1 MANVVP
7 ASSRDLSAILDSA
20 DQAVYEVTT
29 TADGPA
35 GSLPLTDEM
44 LKDWPSGDLFGLSQ
58 NAGMGWTATEVARDP
73 YLILSTQGGLRG
85 ADGRPIALGYHTGH
99 WEIGILVQE
108 AAEELR
114 RLDVVPFAGMV
125 SDPCDGRTQGT
136 AGMMDSLPYRN
147 DAAIVFRRLIRS
159 LPRRKGVLGIATCD
173 KGLPAMMM
181 ALAGSKHLAG
191 VLVPGGVTLPPREGE
206 DAGKIQSIGAR
217 YAHGELTL
225 QDAAEAGCRA
235 CASPGGGCQFLGTA
249 ATSQVVAEALGMTL
263 PHAALAPSGQ
273 PIWRDMARRSA
284 RALVAL
290 AARGGTLG
298 DVLTRAAVRNAMV
311 VHAAFGGSTNLLLH
325 VPAIA
330 YAAGLTRPTVD
341 DWHEVNLKV
350 PRLVS
355 VLPNGPYYHPTV
367 RAYLAGGVPEVMLH
381 LRELNLLDQ
390 SVLTVAGEPLERVLA
405 WWETS
410 ERRKRL
416 RERLFEQDGVDPDG
430 VIMSPRRARDQGLTS
445 TVTFPRGNIAPYG
458 SVIKS
463 TAIDPSVV
471 DEDGV
476 YRKTGPARVFTRE
489 RDAIAAIKGH
499 GDRPIRPGD
508 VLVLMGRGPAGAGM
522 EEIYQITAAL
532 RYLSFGKHVALL
544 TDARFSGVS
553 TGACIGHVSPE
564 ALAGGPIGKLR
575 DGDSIRITIDR
586 VNLEGSLD
594 FVGTP
599 GTELETHEGA
609 RVLAERSPH
618 PMLSADPDLPDDTR
632 LWAALQALGG
642 GTWGGCVFDTDAIIA
657 ALSAQERSNQH
668 RKPEVDQLHDR
679 EPIAARAEPLEA

>member
-1 MANVVP
+1 MANAGAV
-7 ASSRDLSAILDSA
+7 SSRELSAILDAA
-20 DQAVYEVTT
+20 DRAVYEVTT
-29 TADGPA
+29 TAEGPA

-44 LKDWPSGDLFGLSQ
+44 LRGWPSGDLFGLSQ
-58 NAGMGWTATEVARDP
+58 NAGMGWIASEVARDP

-85 ADGRPIALGYHTGH
+85 GDGRPIALGYHTGH
-99 WEIGILVQE
+99 WEISLLVQE

-147 DAAIVFRRLIRS
+147 DAAIVLRRLIRS
-159 LPRRKGVLGIATCD
+159 LPTRRGVLGIATCD

-181 ALAGSKHLAG
+181 ALAGVKRLAG
-191 VLVPGGVTLPPREGE
+191 VLVPGGVTLPPRDGE
-206 DAGKIQSIGAR
+206 DAGKVQSIGAR

-225 QDAAEAGCRA
+225 SEAAEAGCRA

-249 ATSQVVAEALGMTL
+249 ATSQVVAEALGLTL

-273 PIWRDMARRSA
+273 AIWRDMARRSA
-284 RALVAL
+284 RALVAM
-290 AARGGTLG
+290 AADGRTVGNVVT
-298 DVLTRAAVRNAMV
+298 DAAIRNAMV

-325 VPAIA
+325 IPAVA
-330 YAAGLTRPTVD
+330 HAAGLARPSVD
-341 DWHEVNLKV
+341 DWHQVNLKV

-355 VLPNGPYYHPTV
+355 VLPNGPHYHPTV
-367 RAYLAGGVPEVMLH
+367 RAFLAGGVPEVMLH
-381 LRELNLLDQ
+381 LRDLNLLDQ
-390 SVLTVAGEPLERVLA
+390 SVKTVAGEALERLLA

-416 RERLFEQDGVDPDG
+416 RERLFEQDRVDPDD
-430 VIMSPRRARDQGLTS
+430 VIMSPSRAREQGLTS
-445 TVTFPRGNIAPYG
+445 TVTFPRGNIAPDG

-463 TAIDPSVV
+463 TAIDPTVV
-471 DEDGV
+471 DRDGV

-489 RDAIAAIKGH
+489 RDAIAAIKGQ
-499 GDRPIRPGD
+499 GERPIRPGD
-508 VLVLMGRGPAGAGM
+508 VVVLMGRGPAGAGM

-575 DGDSIRITIDR
+575 EDDSIRIVVDR
-586 VNLEGSLD
+586 NRLEGSLD
-594 FVGTP
+594 FVGAKGVEI
-599 GTELETHEGA
+599 GTDDGA
-609 RVLAERSPH
+609 RELARRAPH
-618 PMLSADPDLPDDTR
+618 PALSADLDLPEDTR
-632 LWAALQALGG
+632 LWAALQAVGG
-642 GTWGGCVFDTDAIIA
+642 GTWGGCVFDTEAIIA
-657 ALSAQERSNQH
+657 ALSANGRTNH
-668 RKPEVDQLHDR
+668 IANDGL
-679 EPIAARAEPLEA
+679 PIPRT

>member
-1 MANVVP
+1 MAIPRVE
-7 ASSRDLSAILDSA
+7 AAQRLSGILNSPDPS
-20 DQAVYEVTT
+20 VYEVTT
-29 TADGPA
+29 KADGPA
-35 GSLPLTDEM
+35 GSLPLTEEM
-44 LKDWPSGDLFGLSQ
+44 LTDWPSGDLFGLSQ

-85 ADGRPIALGYHTGH
+85 PDGQPIALGYHTGH
-99 WEIGILVQE
+99 WEIGLLVKE

-217 YAHGELTL
+217 YAHGELSL
-225 QDAAEAGCRA
+225 PEAAELGCRA

-249 ATSQVVAEALGMTL
+249 ATSQVVAEALGITL
-263 PHAALAPSGQ
+263 PHSALVPSGQ
-273 PIWRDMARRSA
+273 PIWRDVALRSA

-290 AARGGTLG
+290 AAQGLTLA
-298 DVLTRAAVRNAMV
+298 DVLTDAAIRNAMV

-325 VPAIA
+325 IPAIA
-330 YAAGLTRPTVD
+330 FAAGLRRPTVD
-341 DWHEVNLKV
+341 DWHDVNVKV

-381 LRELNLLDQ
+381 LRGLNLLDL
-390 SVLTVAGEPLERVLA
+390 SVRTVTAEPLERVLQ

-410 ERRKRL
+410 DRRKRL
-416 RERLFEQDGVDPDG
+416 RERLFDQDGVDPDD
-430 VIMSPRRARDQGLTS
+430 VIMSEERGKKLGLTS
-445 TVTFPRGNIAPYG
+445 TVTFPRGNLAPVG

-471 DEDGV
+471 DADGV

-489 RDAIAAIKGH
+489 HDAIAAIKGQ

-522 EEIYQITAAL
+522 EEIFQITSAL
-532 RYLSFGKHVALL
+532 RYLSFGKHVAVL

-575 DGDSIRITIDR
+575 DGDLIRIIVDR
-586 VNLEGSLD
+586 IKLEGSLD
-594 FVGTP
+594 LVGP
-599 GTELETHEGA
+599 DGVEFGPDQGT
-609 RVLAERSPH
+609 RVLAERSAH
-618 PMLSADPDLPDDTR
+618 PQLSADPDLPDDTR
-632 LWAALQALGG
+632 LWAALQAVGG
-642 GTWGGCVFDTDAIIA
+642 GTWGGCVYDTDSIVA
-657 ALSAQERSNQH
+657 AL
-668 RKPEVDQLHDR
+668 
-679 EPIAARAEPLEA
+679 AAR